1 MNATTV
7 EAPEAAV
14 VYPES
19 DGKPMADNTKQARW
33 IMVFHGNLEALL
45 RDVEA
50 FVAANLM
57 WYAKDGFPEECA
69 SPDVFVAFGRPRG
82 ERRSYQQWREA
93 DVAPQIVF
101 EILSQS
107 NTGPEMEEK
116 EAFYT
121 EYGVEE
127 YYIYDPDKDHLDVYL
142 RQGTVLRRKWVLHEF
157 TSPKLGIRFDLT
169 GPEMQ
174 VLDNKDADDN
184 KKQNLQ

>member
-1 MNATTV
+1 
-7 EAPEAAV
+7 
-14 VYPES
+14 
-19 DGKPMADNTKQARW
+19 
-33 IMVFHGNLEALL
+33 
-45 RDVEA
+45 
-50 FVAANLM
+50 
-57 WYAKDGFPEECA
+57 
-69 SPDVFVAFGRPRG
+69 RPRG

-174 VLDNKDADDN
+174 VFY
-184 KKQNLQ
+184 